1 MKKLFSLLL
10 CVIILG
16 IFSGCKGI
24 DAYAPKG
31 HVKISDDN
39 AGYSLY
45 VPDNWIKDLSTGVTT
60 AYVSESDRSNISFM
74 AFEVDTSIIQAVIG
88 KGDSSE
94 STETV
99 PEETHDSVLEAITTE
114 ASTDSATDST
124 TDSTTEDSN
133 EKPEITT
140 AEEYWEYYSKEF
152 EKTFSD
158 MEYVIKGEDML
169 LSKKAAKKYVYTATV
184 TGEEYKFMQVVM
196 LNAGTVYIFTY
207 TATVE
212 NYDTHLSE
220 VEGIIGYIS
229 IDS

>member
-1 MKKLFSLLL
+1 MNMIRKISILLL
-10 CVIILG
+10 SVLLLG
-16 IFSGCKGI
+16 IFSGCNNAI
-24 DAYAPKG
+24 DGYAPKG
-31 HVKISDDN
+31 YMEISADN
-39 AGYSLY
+39 AGYKLY

-74 AFEVDTSIIQAVIG
+74 AFEVDTSIIQAAVG

-94 STETV
+94 DTETV

-114 ASTDSATDST
+114 ASTDST
-124 TDSTTEDSN
+124 TDSTTEDSD

-152 EKTFSD
+152 ERTFSD
-158 MEYVIKGEDML
+158 MEYVTKGEDML

-229 IDS
+229 IGS